1 MEPKVILSLFDHTG
15 NWARPFAEAGH
26 EVIALDIK
34 NEGELGDVNRFSV
47 QYLVEELGIE
57 WVDAII
63 AAPPCTDFTNS
74 GAWKWKEKDADGRT
88 AASTELVYQT
98 LRTVEFFKPDWWV
111 LENPVGRIHK
121 LVPTLGKPFAFDPAD
136 YAGHMATPEDEE
148 TIARLRAMTIE
159 EMTQQDIEDI
169 KRLNLYTK
177 KTWLFGDFNRDGLA
191 AAKRRIE
198 PIRATKQGSWTQRLG
213 GKSEKT
219 KAARSATPD
228 GFALAFFQAHDW
240 FVSEER
246 LIEAEDAMEEAA

>member
-1 MEPKVILSLFDHTG
+1 MIPKVILSLFDHTG

-34 NEGELGDVNRFSV
+34 NEGELGDVRNFSCEF
-47 QYLVEELGIE
+47 LIEELGIE

-74 GAWKWKEKDADGRT
+74 GAWKWREKDQDGRT
-88 AASTELVYQT
+88 QASVELVYQT

-121 LVPTLGKPFAFDPAD
+121 LVPQLGQAFAFDPAD
-136 YAGHMATPEDEE
+136 YAGHIVTPEDEA
-148 TIARLRAMTIE
+148 TIDRLRATPMEALTN
-159 EMTQQDIEDI
+159 QDIEDI
-169 KRLNLYTK
+169 KRFNLYTK
-177 KTWLFGDFNRDGLA
+177 KTLLWGDFNRDGLA

-198 PIRATKQGSWTQRLG
+198 PIRAAKQGSWTQRLG

-219 KAARSATPD
+219 KAARSATPE
-228 GFALAFFQAHDW
+228 GFALAFAQAHDW
-240 FVSEER
+240 FVSETR
-246 LIEAEDAMEEAA
+246 RIDAEEDMEEAA